1 MIYRLTSIKTGPGHL
16 YKFWQYVYQCQC
28 TKGIPEKPVQN
39 CAEKFMF
46 RTKCR
51 AVALRWNEDLW
62 LN

>member
-28 TKGIPEKPVQN
+28 TKGLPDKPVQN

-51 AVALRWNEDLW
+51 AVALR
-62 LN
+62 